1 MQAAIS
7 ILRDE
12 ELIRPSKWQEQ
23 PLPNREYTNWNE
35 VWLPPMG
42 FYCRGAQ
49 VFVVYIMTPL
59 FRKKRVGLLH
69 DHVLVLFVACLS
81 YCLLPPQFELSTD

>member
-23 PLPNREYTNWNE
+23 PLPNRDYTNWNE
-35 VWLPPMG
+35 VFMTFLTV
-42 FYCRGAQ
+42 RALL
-49 VFVVYIMTPL
+49 VVMEVVDDL
-59 FRKKRVGLLH
+59 DFMHG
-69 DHVLVLFVACLS
+69 
-81 YCLLPPQFELSTD
+81 